1 MKKTFVIAAASL
13 FAAGAMATG
22 VGAQTTGSPTGTLT
36 KTSCKGVN
44 ACKGQ
49 SACKSSANACKGQ
62 NDCKGKGWA
71 MTTTALECT
80 VQGGSPGG
88 G

>member
-1 MKKTFVIAAASL
+1 MKKSFVVAAASM
-13 FAAGAMATG
+13 FAAGALVTAAS
-22 VGAQTTGSPTGTLT
+22 AQTPGSPTGTDT
-36 KTSCKGVN
+36 KLQCKGIN

-62 NDCKGKGWA
+62 NDCKGRGWS